1 MVGSVTSVTSGASER
16 DERCVR
22 STEDTPEGDL
32 HVVCRHV
39 PRASLTTGFIFCV
52 ANLIS
57 EQLRPRRALDRGQV
71 RVIVAHARRRGG
83 VARVLCTHTASQHR
97 AAAWRHSSP
106 HLLALL
112 ATSSCIVWVSACCL
126 GHRAPVMLLSCRS
139 CSLTYAIAL
148 TLFIRCAGR
157 SFIPRRITEGT
168 PFGFRNV
175 LVRAR
180 RKCLAAL
187 GPSVHH
193 HVGIARRFELYALSL
208 AGESGGNSPRLLVT
222 GWLCYRRYYRGTPTT
237 LSSWSPSPPP
247 MPPPTPPPPG
257 VVNLQT
263 ATGHSSLSSCAAGC
277 RERCD
282 IEETT

>member
-1 MVGSVTSVTSGASER
+1 MTSVASER

-71 RVIVAHARRRGG
+71 RVIVAHARRRGV

-157 SFIPRRITEGT
+157 SFIPRRITEGEL
-168 PFGFRNV
+168 PSGFAMCWCCVPAASASLR
-175 LVRAR
+175 
-180 RKCLAAL
+180 LAPACITT
-187 GPSVHH
+187 SV
-193 HVGIARRFELYALSL
+193 SL
-208 AGESGGNSPRLLVT
+208 AGLSYTRSARQASREVTRL
-222 GWLCYRRYYRGTPTT
+222 GF
-237 LSSWSPSPPP
+237 S
-247 MPPPTPPPPG
+247 
-257 VVNLQT
+257 
-263 ATGHSSLSSCAAGC
+263 
-277 RERCD
+277 
-282 IEETT
+282 

>member
-1 MVGSVTSVTSGASER
+1 MVGSVTSVTRGASER

-97 AAAWRHSSP
+97 VAAWRHSSS
-106 HLLALL
+106 HLLALTT
-112 ATSSCIVWVSACCL
+112 ATSGLTCPSVCALPRPS
-126 GHRAPVMLLSCRS
+126 RS
-139 CSLTYAIAL
+139 CHAAELPIVQLDIRHSTDVCAQVDPLSL
-148 TLFIRCAGR
+148 G
-157 SFIPRRITEGT
+157 ITEGI
-168 PFGFRNV
+168 PLVLFGFRNV

-180 RKCLAAL
+180 RMCLAAL
-187 GPSVHH
+187 GPTVHH
-193 HVGIARRFELYALSL
+193 HRRSR
-208 AGESGGNSPRLLVT
+208 SQV
-222 GWLCYRRYYRGTPTT
+222 
-237 LSSWSPSPPP
+237 
-247 MPPPTPPPPG
+247 
-257 VVNLQT
+257 
-263 ATGHSSLSSCAAGC
+263 
-277 RERCD
+277 
-282 IEETT
+282 